1 MKNILKLTNTT
12 NKIKIL
18 PENLL
23 KIRQKF
29 WVFLGSNVQI
39 LYNMNAVAFYVALWL
54 FIKKEHILEKYKDM
68 TFYIYVCDS

>member
-23 KIRQKF
+23 RSGKNF
-29 WVFLGSNVQI
+29 GFLLGSNVQI
-39 LYNMNAVAFYVALWL
+39 LYNMNASGSVAFY
-54 FIKKEHILEKYKDM
+54 KKGTHIGK
-68 TFYIYVCDS
+68 V